1 MSEDNQRNLLGFLL
15 KKADTFFPFS
25 EDPFNEVK
33 ESPLV
38 KKLISLIYGEEDQE
52 EKVTKI
58 YLNTEEILSITT
70 QRLIC
75 ADIGNAI
82 ASVKAMSRNQEVDFE
97 SEEFSFLADQ
107 CRVFLLENLP
117 WTQGVTTEM
126 VPVQGIGES
135 QEFYDGYLKCWS
147 DFISVNVNDES
158 SFHEIDISNFKP
170 EYKAVE
176 EDTTD
181 GFIDLENDEEVSE
194 FMENF
199 VSLINNGLAEG
210 VSTGP
215 CTCDE

>member
-1 MSEDNQRNLLGFLL
+1 MSEDHQRNLLGFLL

-33 ESPLV
+33 ESSLV

-82 ASVKAMSRNQEVDFE
+82 ASVKALSRNQEVVFE

-158 SFHEIDISNFKP
+158 SFHEIDISNFK
-170 EYKAVE
+170 YHFKII
-176 EDTTD
+176 
-181 GFIDLENDEEVSE
+181 GE
-194 FMENF
+194 F
-199 VSLINNGLAEG
+199 
-210 VSTGP
+210 
-215 CTCDE
+215 